1 MSSSREECVR
11 LLTDQAVTA
20 KTQSELVA
28 ILPELNAAIRGYV
41 RCLRTRAVETVP
53 GMFRTQR
60 KNNRFPK
67 VFESPV
73 KLAPTVPTAPKNQ
86 SSGLVGAIALPMAL
100 VVTAAIM
107 FSLFVSILRL
117 NQGVFVYSLDDAYI
131 ELALS
136 DQIRH
141 GNYGMTAG
149 LHAAPASSIL
159 YPFLLA
165 PASGT
170 PLHPYLP
177 LILNSLALF
186 ATLVIMWRLFM
197 HLGLVQDTFG
207 LVAQA
212 IALLL
217 LAIDLNLIAVVFTG
231 LEHSL
236 HIATVAATV
245 YGLVLFLDTDKM
257 PKWLPA
263 ILVLAPL
270 LRYEG
275 LALSLGALL
284 VFALRGR
291 WRMAVGIFALIVLF
305 TGGFSVFLISLGL
318 PPLPS
323 SILSKSTIVSEGMSG
338 AGGGMI
344 RLMAQNAIGMART
357 PAGALMLVIGAAA
370 LVFCLENF
378 PVRRRHWTSD
388 GLLAL
393 LLFTFI
399 AAHALAGRFGWLF
412 RYEDYALLGTALIT
426 ICLLRK
432 TIRDAF
438 SNKKAQL
445 LLFCGTVF
453 SLAVFCGP
461 YILSTVRVPLASNN
475 IYEQQFQMHRF
486 VNDFYRAAVAVND
499 LGLVSYHN
507 PSFVLDLGGLASE
520 KGRILRSSNSGPEDY
535 RAFVA
540 SSGAHLVIIYREWF
554 AGKIPASWIRVASM
568 NLSRKRV
575 SSGEEEVDFFATD
588 RDTAA
593 IVVPELQSF
602 RKTSPPAVKLTIYN
616 PAARSN

>member
-344 RLMAQNAIGMART
+344 RLMVQNAIGMART

-378 PVRRRHWTSD
+378 PVRRRHWTSE

>member
-344 RLMAQNAIGMART
+344 RLMVQNAIGMART

-486 VNDFYRAAVAVND
+486 VNDFYHAAVAVND